1 MNSIWEKPMSSWRS
15 RIFTLAL
22 MAGAAFPAWS
32 QNVIQ
37 SINSSQQAGSEV
49 IRIELSEALTAVPAG
64 FTVQA
69 PPRVA
74 LDLPGVTNGLGK
86 STVEI
91 NQGNLRSVSIA
102 QAGERTRLVL
112 NLKAPAGYRAQ
123 LDGKVLIVSLENNAP
138 ATLASSSGQTTRFA
152 ESLNRT
158 QLSLRDIDFR
168 RGSDG
173 AGRVV
178 VELPNNQVGV
188 DIRQQGQSLVVEFLR
203 SSLPDNLRR
212 RLDVTDFGTPVQSIT
227 TTQQGDRVRMVVEPR
242 GAWEHSA
249 YQSDNQFVLEVR
261 AQKVDPNKLVQGA
274 GYAGEKLSLN
284 FQNIEVRALL
294 QVIADFT
301 NFNVVTSDTV
311 TGNVT
316 LRLKD
321 VPWDQAL
328 DIILQAK
335 NLGLRKSGNV
345 ILIAPKDELNAKEKI
360 ELEAKQQIAALEPLR
375 TQSFQ
380 LNYAKAQDIANGLTG
395 QATGGGGNSSGTA
408 SRILSQRGSV
418 VFETRT
424 NQLFVSDIPSKLEEV
439 QALIA
444 KIDIA
449 VRQVLI
455 ESRIVIADD
464 SFGRSLGV
472 RLGAA
477 DLRGVRGGLPG
488 YSVGGDN
495 RISVGGNLNAVGSQ
509 TLQNGTGTGGVTF
522 SDTNFLNLPATG
534 QNGFDPA
541 TFALSLFGASA
552 NRFLNLEISALEADG
567 KGKVVS
573 SPRVIT
579 ADQQKALI
587 EQGEELPYQVAT
599 SSGAT
604 SLQFRKA
611 NLKLEVTP
619 QVTPEGNVILDVDI
633 TKDSVGR
640 ATTAGFAINTKHV
653 KTQVLVENGG
663 TVVIGGIFEQ
673 NDRED
678 ITKVPFLGDIPYL
691 GNLFKTRNITSSK
704 TELLI
709 FLTPKIVTDRTAAR

>member
-15 RIFTLAL
+15 RAFALAL

-37 SINSSQQAGSEV
+37 SINSSQQAGAEV
-49 IRIELSEALTAVPAG
+49 IRIEMSEALTAVPAG

-74 LDLPGVTNGLGK
+74 LDLPGVSNGLGK

-123 LDGKVLIVSLENNAP
+123 IDGKVLIVSLENNAP
-138 ATLASSSGQTTRFA
+138 ATLASSSGQPTRFA

-203 SSLPDNLRR
+203 SGLPDTLRR

-380 LNYAKAQDIANGLTG
+380 LNYAKVQDIANGITG
-395 QATGGGGNSSGTA
+395 QSTGSGGSSGNA
-408 SRILSQRGSV
+408 SRILSQRGAV

-424 NQLFVSDIPSKLEEV
+424 NQMFVTDIPSKLEEV

-444 KIDIA
+444 KIDIP

-464 SFGRSLGV
+464 TFGRSLGI
-472 RLGAA
+472 RLGAV
-477 DLRGVRGGLPG
+477 DLRGVRGGIPG
-488 YSVGGDN
+488 YNIGGTN
-495 RISVGGNLNAVGSQ
+495 YVSPGGNYNAVAAQ
-509 TLQNGTGTGGVTF
+509 TLQSGTGGITAA
-522 SDTNFLNLPATG
+522 DTQFVNLPATG
-534 QNGFDPA
+534 ANGFDPA
-541 TFALSLFGASA
+541 TFALSLFGATA

-673 NDRED
+673 SDRED
-678 ITKVPFLGDIPYL
+678 VTKVPWLGDVPYL
-691 GNLFKTRNITSSK
+691 GNLFKTRTMTTSK

>member
-1 MNSIWEKPMSSWRS
+1 MKSILENPMIGWRS
-15 RIFTLAL
+15 RLFALTLTTLA
-22 MAGAAFPAWS
+22 AIPAWA
-32 QNVIQ
+32 QNAIQ

-49 IRIELSEALTAVPAG
+49 IRIELSEPLAALPAG

-69 PPRVA
+69 PPRIA
-74 LDLPGVTNGLGK
+74 IDLPNVSSALGK
-86 STVEI
+86 SNLEI

-102 QAGERTRLVL
+102 QSGERTRLVL
-112 NLKAPAGYRAQ
+112 NLKQPAGYRAQ
-123 LDGKVLIVSLENNAP
+123 IDGKVLVVSLDNNAP
-138 ATLASSSGQTTRFA
+138 ATLASSSGQPSRFA

-168 RGSDG
+168 RGADG

-188 DIRQQGQSLVVEFLR
+188 DIRQQGQSLIVEFLR
-203 SSLPDNLRR
+203 SSLPDAMRR

-227 TTQQGDRVRMVVEPR
+227 TTQQGDRVRMTVEPR

-360 ELEAKQQIAALEPLR
+360 ELEAKQQIAALEPVR

-395 QATGGGGNSSGTA
+395 QSTGGGSGAGTA

-439 QALIA
+439 QSLIA
-444 KIDIA
+444 KIDIP

-488 YSVGGDN
+488 YGVAGDT
-495 RISVGGNLNAVGSQ
+495 RVTVGGNLNAVGSQ
-509 TLQNGTGTGGVTF
+509 TLQTGGSGVTF

-573 SPRVIT
+573 SPRVVT

-619 QVTPEGNVILDVDI
+619 QVTPEGNVILDVDV

-640 ATTAGFAINTKHV
+640 ATAAGFAINTKHV

-678 ITKVPFLGDIPYL
+678 ITKVPFLGDVPYL
-691 GNLFKTRNITSSK
+691 GNLFKTRTTSSTK